1 VGAGGIQ
8 RRRVAGGAEANDD
21 DVVNLGHRLSQLLVA
36 RDLPPRAADRSLICY
51 STPFAR
57 VARAPQTPPGPLE
70 SREWATLA
78 DAPASRYT
86 RAPRAPRP
94 SMRPG
99 EMPDESSRDPR
110 ARRARSAAL
119 RGRAGALSRPRRSA
133 GPR

>member
-1 VGAGGIQ
+1 
-8 RRRVAGGAEANDD
+8 
-21 DVVNLGHRLSQLLVA
+21 
-36 RDLPPRAADRSLICY
+36 
-51 STPFAR
+51 PFAR

-110 ARRARSAAL
+110 ARWARSAAL

-133 GPR
+133 GPRPRRLGEPHARYRGTL